1 MNPPPISSPPA
12 KSSSRGCLLYSGIV
26 IVTFLLMFLTAAVI
40 TYVMPKK
47 YESSLIYQVRP
58 SPRLLQ
64 TITPQFFATEFEVI
78 KANMT
83 LKPVVQRLDLAKK
96 WNMTEEDAIAVLRG
110 IVSSQNIHG
119 TDLIEIK
126 VRHTDPVQ
134 ARDIAKE
141 VFDSYKKRR
150 EDKEREMFEDSLK
163 ELEKAIVDQ
172 EVVVEEKRKQRDN
185 LLTRSNGNTSD
196 PTVLEVQKE
205 FETQMALLEKMRE
218 KSGTDRL
225 IHRHISIIELH
236 EEPFVPR
243 YPSSPNVKLNLILGA
258 TLGLL
263 FGLLMALFVRVVF
276 GRRISG
282 CC

>member
-1 MNPPPISSPPA
+1 MNPPPISSQPV
-12 KSSSRGCLLYSGIV
+12 KSSSRGCLLYSCIV
-26 IVTFLLMFLTAAVI
+26 IATFLLVFLTACVI

-47 YESSLIYQVRP
+47 YESNLIYQVRP

-83 LKPVVQRLDLAKK
+83 LKPVVQRLDLAPK
-96 WNMTEEDAIAVLRG
+96 WNMTEDDAIAVLRG

-119 TDLIEIK
+119 TDLIQIK

-134 ARDIAKE
+134 ARDIAME
-141 VFDSYKKRR
+141 VFESYKKRR
-150 EDKEREMFEDSLK
+150 DDKEREIIDDSRK

-172 EVVVEEKRKQRDN
+172 ADVVEEKRKQRDN
-185 LLTRSNGNTSD
+185 LLTRSNGNASD

-205 FETQMALLEKMRE
+205 FETQMALLENMRE
-218 KSGTDRL
+218 KFGMDQL
-225 IHRHISIIELH
+225 ILRNISMIELH
-236 EEPFVPR
+236 EEPLVPQ
-243 YPSSPNVKLNLILGA
+243 YPSSPNVTLNLIMGA

-276 GRRISG
+276 GRRIS
-282 CC
+282 C

>member
-1 MNPPPISSPPA
+1 MNPQPLSSPPA
-12 KSSSRGCLLYSGIV
+12 KPSSGGCWLYSSIV
-26 IVTFLLMFLTAAVI
+26 LITFFLVFMTVCVI
-40 TYVMPKK
+40 TYMMPKK
-47 YESSLIYQVRP
+47 YESNLIYQVRP

-96 WNMTEEDAIAVLRG
+96 WNMTEDDAIAVLKG

-119 TDLIEIK
+119 TDLIQIK

-150 EDKEREMFEDSLK
+150 EDKEREMLEDSLK

-172 EVVVEEKRKQRDN
+172 ADVVEEKRKQRDI
-185 LLTRSNGNTSD
+185 LLTRSNGNASD

-218 KSGTDRL
+218 KFGMDQL
-225 IHRHISIIELH
+225 ILRNISIIELH
-236 EEPFVPR
+236 EEPLVPQ
-243 YPSSPNVKLNLILGA
+243 YPSSPNVTLNLIMGA

-263 FGLLMALFVRVVF
+263 FGLLMALFVRLVF
-276 GRRISG
+276 GRKISG
-282 CC
+282 

>member
-1 MNPPPISSPPA
+1 MNPPPLSSPPA
-12 KSSSRGCLLYSGIV
+12 KPSSGGCWLYSSIV
-26 IVTFLLMFLTAAVI
+26 LITFFLVFMTVCVI
-40 TYVMPKK
+40 TYMMPKK
-47 YESSLIYQVRP
+47 YESNLIYQVRP

-96 WNMTEEDAIAVLRG
+96 WNMTEDDAIAVLRG

-119 TDLIEIK
+119 TDLIQIK

-150 EDKEREMFEDSLK
+150 EDKEREMLEDSLK

-172 EVVVEEKRKQRDN
+172 ADVVEEKRKQRDN
-185 LLTRSNGNTSD
+185 LLTRSNGNASD

-218 KSGTDRL
+218 KFGMDQL
-225 IHRHISIIELH
+225 ILRNISIIELH
-236 EEPFVPR
+236 EEPLVPQ
-243 YPSSPNVKLNLILGA
+243 YPSSPNVTLNLIMGA

-263 FGLLMALFVRVVF
+263 FGLLMALFVRLVF
-276 GRRISG
+276 GRKISG
-282 CC
+282 

>member
-26 IVTFLLMFLTAAVI
+26 IVTFLLVFFSACVI

-47 YESSLIYQVRP
+47 FESTAVFQMRPAAYQK
-58 SPRLLQ
+58 SP
-64 TITPQFFATEFEVI
+64 ITPQYLATEFEVI
-78 KANMT
+78 RASLT
-83 LKPVVQRLDLAKK
+83 LKLVVQNLDLTTN

-110 IVSSQNIHG
+110 IVHAQNIRG
-119 TDLIEIK
+119 TDLIQIK
-126 VRHTDPVQ
+126 VKHTDPVQ

-163 ELEKAIVDQ
+163 ELEKAILDQ
-172 EVVVEEKRKQRDN
+172 EDVVEEKRKQRDN
-185 LLTRSNGNTSD
+185 LLTRSNGNASD

-205 FETQMALLEKMRE
+205 FETQTAMLEEMQKNLSMERINA
-218 KSGTDRL
+218 KPPPD
-225 IHRHISIIELH
+225 HFDLH
-236 EEPFVPR
+236 EEPLVAQF
-243 YPSSPNVKLNLILGA
+243 PSSPNVTLNLILGA

-282 CC
+282 

>member
-1 MNPPPISSPPA
+1 M
-12 KSSSRGCLLYSGIV
+12 
-26 IVTFLLMFLTAAVI
+26 
-40 TYVMPKK
+40 
-47 YESSLIYQVRP
+47 
-58 SPRLLQ
+58 
-64 TITPQFFATEFEVI
+64 
-78 KANMT
+78 
-83 LKPVVQRLDLAKK
+83 KPVVQRLDLAKK

-134 ARDIAKE
+134 ARDITKE

-172 EVVVEEKRKQRDN
+172 EDVVEEKRKQRDN
-185 LLTRSNGNTSD
+185 LLTRSNGNASD

-205 FETQMALLEKMRE
+205 FETQIALLEKMRE
-218 KSGTDRL
+218 KSGADRL
-225 IHRHISIIELH
+225 IDRHISIIELH

-243 YPSSPNVKLNLILGA
+243 YPSSPNVTLNLMIGA
-258 TLGLL
+258 VSGLLLGLFFALLVRL
-263 FGLLMALFVRVVF
+263 FA
-276 GRRISG
+276 GRRPS
-282 CC
+282 

>member
-26 IVTFLLMFLTAAVI
+26 IVTFLLVFLTACVI

-47 YESSLIYQVRP
+47 FESTALVQVRP
-58 SPRLLQ
+58 STYQ
-64 TITPQFFATEFEVI
+64 KGTSTPQQLATEFEVI
-78 KANMT
+78 RANLT
-83 LKPVVQRLDLAKK
+83 LKPVVQKLDLSTN

-110 IVSSQNIHG
+110 IVDAQNIRG
-119 TDLIEIK
+119 TDLIQIK
-126 VRHTDPVQ
+126 VRHTSGEQ

-141 VFDSYKKRR
+141 VYRSYKKRR
-150 EDKEREMFEDSLK
+150 EDKEREVIEDSRK
-163 ELEKAIVDQ
+163 EMEKAIVDQ
-172 EVVVEEKRKQRDN
+172 ADVAEEKRKQRDN
-185 LLTRSNGNTSD
+185 LLTRSNGNASD

-205 FETQMALLEKMRE
+205 LETQMALLEKMRE
-218 KSGTDRL
+218 KLAMERL
-225 IHRHISIIELH
+225 NSKFVSLVDLH
-236 EEPFVPR
+236 EAPLVAQF
-243 YPSSPNVKLNLILGA
+243 PSSPNVTLNLIMGA

-282 CC
+282 

>member
-1 MNPPPISSPPA
+1 MNPPPLSSPPA
-12 KSSSRGCLLYSGIV
+12 KPSSGGCWLYSSIV
-26 IVTFLLMFLTAAVI
+26 LITFFLVFMTVCVI
-40 TYVMPKK
+40 TYMMPKK
-47 YESSLIYQVRP
+47 YESNLIYQVRP

-96 WNMTEEDAIAVLRG
+96 WNMTEDDAIAVLKG

-119 TDLIEIK
+119 TDLIQIK

-150 EDKEREMFEDSLK
+150 EDKEREMLEDSLK

-172 EVVVEEKRKQRDN
+172 ADVVEEKRKQRDI
-185 LLTRSNGNTSD
+185 LLTRSNGNASD

-218 KSGTDRL
+218 KFGMDQL
-225 IHRHISIIELH
+225 ILRNISIIELH
-236 EEPFVPR
+236 EEPLVPQ
-243 YPSSPNVKLNLILGA
+243 YPSSPNVTLNLIMGA

-263 FGLLMALFVRVVF
+263 FGLLMALFVRLVF
-276 GRRISG
+276 GRKISG
-282 CC
+282 

>member
-1 MNPPPISSPPA
+1 MNPPPLSSPPA
-12 KSSSRGCLLYSGIV
+12 KPSSGGCWLYSSIV
-26 IVTFLLMFLTAAVI
+26 LITFFLVFMTVCVI
-40 TYVMPKK
+40 TYMMPKK
-47 YESSLIYQVRP
+47 YESNLIYQVRP

-96 WNMTEEDAIAVLRG
+96 WNMTEDDAIAVLKG

-119 TDLIEIK
+119 TDLIQIK

-150 EDKEREMFEDSLK
+150 EDKEREMLEDSLK

-172 EVVVEEKRKQRDN
+172 ADVVEEKRKQRDN
-185 LLTRSNGNTSD
+185 LLTRSNGNASD

-218 KSGTDRL
+218 KFGMDQL
-225 IHRHISIIELH
+225 ILRNISIIELH
-236 EEPFVPR
+236 EEPLVPQ
-243 YPSSPNVKLNLILGA
+243 YPSSPNVTLNLIMGA

-263 FGLLMALFVRVVF
+263 FGLLMALFVRLVF
-276 GRRISG
+276 GRKISG
-282 CC
+282 

>member
-26 IVTFLLMFLTAAVI
+26 IVTFLLVFLTACVI

-47 YESSLIYQVRP
+47 FESTALVQVRP
-58 SPRLLQ
+58 STYQ
-64 TITPQFFATEFEVI
+64 KGTSTPQQLATEFEVI
-78 KANMT
+78 RANLT
-83 LKPVVQRLDLAKK
+83 LKPVVQKLDLSKN

-110 IVSSQNIHG
+110 IVDAQNIRG
-119 TDLIEIK
+119 TDLIQIK
-126 VRHTDPVQ
+126 VRHTSGEQ

-141 VFDSYKKRR
+141 VYEAYKKRR
-150 EDKEREMFEDSLK
+150 EDKAREILADSLK
-163 ELEKAIVDQ
+163 EMEKAIVDQ
-172 EVVVEEKRKQRDN
+172 ADVVEEKRKQRDN
-185 LLTRSNGNTSD
+185 LLTRSNGNASD

-218 KSGTDRL
+218 KFGTDQL
-225 IHRHISIIELH
+225 ILRNISMIELH

-243 YPSSPNVKLNLILGA
+243 YPSSPNVNLNLIMGA
-258 TLGLL
+258 ALGLL
-263 FGLLMALFVRVVF
+263 FGLLIALFVRVVF

-282 CC
+282 

>member
-26 IVTFLLMFLTAAVI
+26 IVTFLLVFLTSAVI

-47 YESSLIYQVRP
+47 YESTLIYQVRP
-58 SPRLLQ
+58 SPRLHQ

-83 LKPVVQRLDLAKK
+83 MKPVVQRLDLAKK

-134 ARDIAKE
+134 ARDITKE

-172 EVVVEEKRKQRDN
+172 EDVVEEKRKQRDN
-185 LLTRSNGNTSD
+185 LLTRSNGNASD

-205 FETQMALLEKMRE
+205 FETQIALLEKMRE
-218 KSGTDRL
+218 KSGADRL
-225 IHRHISIIELH
+225 IDRHISIIELH

-243 YPSSPNVKLNLILGA
+243 YPSSPNVTLNLMIGA
-258 TLGLL
+258 VSGLLLGLFFALLVRL
-263 FGLLMALFVRVVF
+263 FA
-276 GRRISG
+276 GRRPS
-282 CC
+282 